1 MNKIFNKFL
10 LGILCASLIII
21 PYTKVY
27 AANDKNDENEEIV
40 TEVETTENDEELINE
55 ENSEPALETSNINEA
70 EDNTNETID
79 IVPQSTQST
88 PTQNNHE
95 LVVDGKT
102 YSGDVWVTIKSKQ
115 GRNTALKNG
124 TEFTVEF
131 EDYSFNSG
139 YKQKVV
145 LNTDNMFSATTQLP
159 VGEYYITTT
168 AKFNGMESD
177 ARLKLESEEDSGTV
191 LILNN
196 NQEINFTIIG
206 DVKMDKEV
214 ETPTPEITEEK
225 QDNFWV
231 SLLKNNIFI
240 IIIMAALG
248 ITLLVYRLK
257 RDNQ

>member
-1 MNKIFNKFL
+1 
-10 LGILCASLIII
+10 
-21 PYTKVY
+21 
-27 AANDKNDENEEIV
+27 
-40 TEVETTENDEELINE
+40 
-55 ENSEPALETSNINEA
+55 
-70 EDNTNETID
+70 
-79 IVPQSTQST
+79 
-88 PTQNNHE
+88 
-95 LVVDGKT
+95 
-102 YSGDVWVTIKSKQ
+102 
-115 GRNTALKNG
+115 
-124 TEFTVEF
+124 
-131 EDYSFNSG
+131 
-139 YKQKVV
+139 
-145 LNTDNMFSATTQLP
+145 MFSATTQLP